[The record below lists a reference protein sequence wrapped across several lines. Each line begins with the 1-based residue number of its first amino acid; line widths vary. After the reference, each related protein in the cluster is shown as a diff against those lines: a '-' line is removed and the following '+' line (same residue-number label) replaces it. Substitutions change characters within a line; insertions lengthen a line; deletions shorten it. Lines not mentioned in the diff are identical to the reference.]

1 MLLHNEVTT
10 LVSIS
15 GEIKVKQKIWSF
27 VFALALLIGW
37 AALGNSAVVKAQD
50 SEEHTPLLDNL
61 GDYHRS
67 ITTKSEEAQAYF
79 DQGLV
84 LAYGF
89 NHELAIQSFRE
100 ALTRDPK
107 CAMCYWGIAWALGPN
122 INLPMDPALNGDAW
136 AALQQAQ
143 TLAAGA
149 SPVEQAFIEAL
160 AARYSENAPK
170 NRANLDL
177 AFADAMGKVAEQY
190 PGDVDALAI
199 YAEAMMDLTPWN
211 FWTAKGEPT
220 EYTERILT
228 TLEAALAIDP
238 NHPAANHYYIHAT
251 EASEDPGRALESARR
266 LETLVPGAG
275 HLVHM
280 PAHTYWRMGRYAD
293 AVRANQHA
301 AHTDKSAIAG
311 MPDPGTYNFY
321 SVAYYPHNIHFESM
335 AAAMMG
341 DSATAINAARRLVE
355 AIPEQAY
362 LDLPFF
368 EDFRP
373 IPYQALVRFGHWQEM
388 VDEPSPGE
396 QLPFATAM
404 WHYAQGVALAK
415 LDRVD
420 EAREELAA
428 VEAAKSNPAFKG
440 LIMASLAGA
449 LQNLDMASG
458 ILSAA
463 IASAEGDQ
471 DEAISQLEMAVAI
484 QDSLPYMEPPAWY
497 FPIRH
502 LLGAELLAADR
513 AEEAAAI
520 YRKDLEQYPAN
531 GWSLFG
537 LRQALDVQTAAL
549 QEHFATAWMRQAL
562 DAQTV
567 ALQKQFATAWND
579 SDIVLLSS
587 ASIMTTTASAGTV
600 SPIDSID
607 RQIANAMSAG
617 PDAVSRDATI
627 IGWDASGMPAVVLRK
642 GTNEWTCLA
651 DWPVS
656 PGNDPQCFDPVWTA
670 WNDAYL
676 AGKEPQVPRLGVAYM
691 LAGGS
696 DPSNTDPMAMEPA
709 AGEEWVTSPPHMMIL
724 IPGDLDPTDFT
735 TDHTSGQ
742 PYIMWEGTPYE
753 HLMVP
758 VADLAHH
765 H

>member
-1 MLLHNEVTT
+1 M
-10 LVSIS
+10 
-15 GEIKVKQKIWSF
+15 KQKIWLF
-27 VFALALLIGW
+27 VFALAVLSGL
-37 AALGNSAVVKAQD
+37 AALPPSAVALAHEG
-50 SEEHTPLLDNL
+50 EEHTPLLGNL

-67 ITTKSEEAQAYF
+67 ITTASEEAQAYF

-89 NHELAIQSFRE
+89 NHELAIKSFQE
-100 ALTRDPK
+100 ALTHDPA

-136 AALQQAQ
+136 DALQQAQ
-143 TLAAGA
+143 TLSADA
-149 SPVEQAFIEAL
+149 SPVEQAFIAAL
-160 AARYSENAPK
+160 AARYSEEAPE
-170 NRANLDL
+170 NRADLDL
-177 AFADAMGKVAEQY
+177 AFAEAMGEVAAQY
-190 PGDVDALAI
+190 PDDADALAI
-199 YAEAMMDLTPWN
+199 YAEALMDLTPWN
-211 FWTAKGEPT
+211 FWTPEGEPT

-251 EASEDPGRALESARR
+251 EASKDPGRALESAHR

-280 PAHTYWRMGRYAD
+280 PAHTYWRTGRYAD

-301 AHTDKSAIAG
+301 AHTDESALAG
-311 MPDPGTYNFY
+311 MPDPGSYNFY
-321 SVAYYPHNIHFESM
+321 SVAYYPHNIHFESI

-341 DSATAINAARRLVE
+341 DSETAIDAARRLVE

-373 IPYQALVRFGHWQEM
+373 MPYQALVRFGRWQAM
-388 VDEPSPGE
+388 VDEPAPGE

-404 WHYAQGVALAK
+404 WHYARGVALAK

-420 EAREELAA
+420 EAREELS
-428 VEAAKSNPAFKG
+428 ELETAKSNPAFDG
-440 LIMASLAGA
+440 LIMASLASA

-463 IASAEGDQ
+463 IASAEGD
-471 DEAISQLEMAVAI
+471 EEESIRQLEAAVAI

-497 FPIRH
+497 FPIRQ

-513 AEEAAAI
+513 AAEAAAV
-520 YRKDLEQYPAN
+520 YRKDLAQYPAN

-537 LRQALDVQTAAL
+537 LHQALDVQTAAL
-549 QEHFATAWMRQAL
+549 QEQFATAWMRQAL
-562 DAQTV
+562 QAQTK
-567 ALQKQFATAWND
+567 ALQEQFAIAWRD
-579 SDIVLLSS
+579 SDITLTSS
-587 ASIMTTTASAGTV
+587 ASSMTATASAGTV
-600 SPIDSID
+600 STNDSVEA
-607 RQIANAMSAG
+607 QIANAMSAAPEVVG
-617 PDAVSRDATI
+617 REATI
-627 IGWDASGMPAVVLRK
+627 LGWDESGLPTVVLRK

-676 AGKEPQVPRLGVAYM
+676 AGEEPTVPRVGVAYM

-696 DPSNTDPMAMEPA
+696 DPSNTDPMAMEPLP
-709 AGEEWVTSPPHMMIL
+709 GEDWVTTPPHLMIL
-724 IPGDLDPTDFT
+724 VPGDLDPANFT

-758 VADLAHH
+758 VTDMEHQH
-765 H
+765 